1 MLTVSLVIC
10 DRDYQFAR
18 LHRLDS
24 GEPALAAVVYIVGF
38 KAFTLT
44 RRGLSI
50 SDTLSFEELIDC
62 SSQGAGSDFTITATA
77 SIPNQPIRS
86 SSGLFMCFCLHFCTM
101 NGF

>member
-24 GEPALAAVVYIVGF
+24 GEPALAAVVYIV
-38 KAFTLT
+38 T